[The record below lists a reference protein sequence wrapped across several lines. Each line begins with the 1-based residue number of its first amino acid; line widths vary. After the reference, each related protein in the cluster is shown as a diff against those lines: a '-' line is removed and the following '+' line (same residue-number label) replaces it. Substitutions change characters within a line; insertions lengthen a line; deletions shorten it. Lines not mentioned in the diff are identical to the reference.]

1 MSIMSRTEITDEV
14 FQQYMEGIRAKE
26 KIIIEIRS
34 RSVNTPKCEVRAYH
48 IQKKSRRSSV
58 ANLSVSKASP
68 SQKKKASRFA

>member
-1 MSIMSRTEITDEV
+1 MSRTEITDEV

-34 RSVNTPKCEVRAYH
+34 RSVNTPKCEVCAYH

-58 ANLSVSKASP
+58 ANLSVSKAST